1 MATKKVTKLKSS
13 KLTQQVKNKLK
24 SSSSTT
30 KKASHT
36 AKNAAKK
43 NTTTNQHLT
52 NATSTF
58 TRSNSIPTHTLLGPG
73 ATAATVFSTK
83 TATGISR
90 SACQKFLNDMEN
102 LSQSL
107 SKEISNLAQEVANM
121 QKNVWHGG
129 AEADKWYQ
137 SIQETYAALVTYMN
151 GLENLKTAMM
161 GYLGEVNSIANF

>member
-1 MATKKVTKLKSS
+1 MATKKLTKLKSS
-13 KLTQQVKNKLK
+13 KFTQQVKNKLK
-24 SSSSTT
+24 SSSNTA

-36 AKNAAKK
+36 AKTAA
-43 NTTTNQHLT
+43 TNQHLT

-107 SKEISNLAQEVANM
+107 SKEISNLAQEVSNM